1 MNKTTK
7 LKHKPYTKVITKN
20 FYGAC
25 AIYEPHPFRNSTIK
39 EAIKQAGC
47 RMNSNTGIADD
58 EWCWVYYDWCGNAVG
73 LTNEMPDGE
82 VVDKFTEEN
91 LLGHKSLADYLNIE
105 YINLAPI
112 R

>member
-1 MNKTTK
+1 MNKNIK

-39 EAIKQAGC
+39 EVVEQTGC
-47 RMNSNTGIADD
+47 KMKGHTGIADN

-73 LTNEMPDGE
+73 ISSEMPDGE
-82 VVDKFTEEN
+82 IVDKFTEEN
-91 LLGHKSLADYLNIE
+91 LLGDKSLADYLNIE
-105 YINLAPI
+105 SVGLKVIT
-112 R
+112 